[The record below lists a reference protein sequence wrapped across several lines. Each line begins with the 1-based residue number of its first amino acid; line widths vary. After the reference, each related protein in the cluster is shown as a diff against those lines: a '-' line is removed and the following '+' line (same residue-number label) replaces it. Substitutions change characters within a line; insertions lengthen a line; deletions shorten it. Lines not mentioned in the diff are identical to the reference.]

1 MHIHGMGMN
10 HNLAGLN
17 GTFGAENAAAAER
30 AADVRKRLLRAGS
43 AGGNDAEDSFAMLF
57 QADNQA
63 GVTGVERYP
72 YSSGGR
78 DPDLG

>member
-1 MHIHGMGMN
+1 MN
-10 HNLAGLN
+10 NNLAGLN
-17 GTFGAENAAAAER
+17 GGAGAGKAAETER
-30 AADVRKRLLRAGS
+30 AAETRKRLLRAGS
-43 AGGNDAEDSFAMLF
+43 AGAGDAEDSFATLF

-72 YSSGGR
+72 YNTGGR